1 MIRGLVQTCLVQLI
15 QRLIPV
21 VLSPASFS
29 LIFMYGLLFYNLPQ
43 LPSVACYTFLI
54 VCRVSFIVSFSI
66 PININLTNPIHQTLH
81 HSRVTGDF

>member
-21 VLSPASFS
+21 VLSPTSFS
-29 LIFMYGLLFYNLPQ
+29 LVFMYGFLFYNPPQ

-54 VCRVSFIVSFSI
+54 VCRVSLSLSLYPLTLISPIQFIKPFII
-66 PININLTNPIHQTLH
+66 PE
-81 HSRVTGDF
+81 